1 MNKYAMSAFRKLW
14 KTIRG
19 KEYDWPY
26 DNVEMK
32 DDLNELLSCADVRI
46 RRLTAE
52 LKGFKEAKTS

>member
-1 MNKYAMSAFRKLW
+1 
-14 KTIRG
+14 TIRG

-52 LKGFKEAKTS
+52 LK